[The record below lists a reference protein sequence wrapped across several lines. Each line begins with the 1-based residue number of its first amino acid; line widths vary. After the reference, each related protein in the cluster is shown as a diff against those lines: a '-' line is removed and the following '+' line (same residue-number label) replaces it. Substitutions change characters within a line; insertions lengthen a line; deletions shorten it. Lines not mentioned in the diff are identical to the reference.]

1 MQRHSAWLAAPA
13 RLCAGRSV
21 SSPPAMASMSAC
33 RPLVLALHR
42 FVWPGLVLI
51 PFVANRGLRD
61 LGGIGWGRGFALAV
75 FGGLPLALLSYL
87 GYLFVPLGH
96 GGIIQPSCAA
106 LGGMIL
112 ARVVL
117 KEPLPARRV
126 VGALVIVVGLAVIG
140 AEALRTI
147 GAHGVGGDLLFVA
160 AAGCFFAIFGMLVRR
175 GGSPRCRRSPI
186 TSILSL
192 VGLPILL
199 FSFDNMIAAGFWENL
214 FQAVVQGTL
223 TGAGATY
230 LFTRAVVLA
239 RRLPRSPVSLARLAV
254 RAADRVHCARHCAER
269 FATGRT
275 GDCRRRL
282 PADAAGLRSSRFA
295 GRQKLSRCD
304 RAPARCF
311 RSNWRRTRRT

>member
-1 MQRHSAWLAAPA
+1 MDLAPPPVKHAKAVGVACGAGAALCWALGFVAARH
-13 RLCAGRSV
+13 GIDVGV
-21 SSPPAMASMSAC
+21 S
-33 RPLVLALHR
+33 PLVLALHR
-42 FVWPGLVLI
+42 FVWPGLVLL
-51 PFVANRGLRD
+51 PFVAGSGWRN
-61 LGGIGWGRGFALAV
+61 LGGIGWSHGFALAV

-140 AEALRTI
+140 AEAFRTI
-147 GAHGVGGDLLFVA
+147 GAHGVGGDFLFV
-160 AAGCFFAIFGMLVRR
+160 AAGCFFAVFGMLVRR
-175 GGSPRCRRSPI
+175 WRVAAMQAVAV

-199 FSFDNMIAAGFWENL
+199 FTFDNMVAAGFWENL

-223 TGAGATY
+223 TGPAATY
-230 LFTRAVVLA
+230 LFTRAVVL
-239 RRLPRSPVSLARLAV
+239 LGVS
-254 RAADRVHCARHCAER
+254 RAALFPSLVSPFVLLIGFVAL
-269 FATGRT
+269 GIVPSVSQLV
-275 GDCRRRL
+275 GL
-282 PADAAGLRSSRFA
+282 VIVVAGFQLTQR
-295 GRQKLSRCD
+295 G
-304 RAPARCF
+304 
-311 RSNWRRTRRT
+311 